1 MQQPAKLFLLYRE
14 NNFEMSTETKKWRLK
29 PSREGQVANRKAL
42 YNDKLTQEEI
52 QSLKNK
58 GYASWFMEVV
68 EPIVVAEP
76 IEAAPVVRNKV
87 RSGVEALTPPTDTTQ
102 E

>member
-1 MQQPAKLFLLYRE
+1 MLYRE

-29 PSREGQVANRKAL
+29 PSREGQVAGRKAL

-58 GYASWFMEVV
+58 GYASWFMEVS
-68 EPIVVAEP
+68 EPAVVTEP
-76 IEAAPVVRNKV
+76 IEAAPVTRKKV
-87 RSGVEALTPPTDTTQ
+87 GSGIEALVPPTDTTQ
-102 E
+102 D

>member
-1 MQQPAKLFLLYRE
+1 
-14 NNFEMSTETKKWRLK
+14 MSTETKKWRLK
-29 PSREGQVANRKAL
+29 PSREGQVAGRKAL

-58 GYASWFMEVV
+58 GYASWFMEVS
-68 EPIVVAEP
+68 EPVVVAEP
-76 IEAAPVVRNKV
+76 IEAAPQPRNKV
-87 RSGVEALTPPTDTTQ
+87 RSGVEALVPPPDTTQ

>member
-1 MQQPAKLFLLYRE
+1 
-14 NNFEMSTETKKWRLK
+14 MSTETKKWRLK

-58 GYASWFMEVV
+58 GYASWFMEVS
-68 EPIVVAEP
+68 EPVVVTEP
-76 IEAAPVVRNKV
+76 IETAPQPRKKV
-87 RSGVEALTPPTDTTQ
+87 GSGIEALVPPTDSTQ
-102 E
+102 D